1 MKRFFKL
8 MAQYAP
14 AANKNDQFYYYG
26 MAKAYD
32 SIKLLYAAGKNLTR
46 PSYRKATSRMNWVN
60 PFAIKGVVTKTTAAD
75 RFPLDQFKIIRYS
88 SSTHT
93 WSETGKLIKGR

>member
-1 MKRFFKL
+1 

-14 AANKNDQFYYYG
+14 NANKNNQFYYYG

-46 PSYRKATSRMNWVN
+46 PSYRRATTRMNWVN
-60 PFAIKGVVTKTTAAD
+60 PFAIKGVVTKTTPRTASRSTSSRSSGTRA
-75 RFPLDQFKIIRYS
+75 PLIRGPRPAS
-88 SSTHT
+88 SY
-93 WSETGKLIKGR
+93 KGR